1 MSGSTWRF
9 RIARPGGQITKV
21 GWSPEEIVIDM
32 NPLVLRNLRVQG
44 SFSHNFPVWERVI
57 HLLDGVLDAPD
68 AIVGLR
74 SPLTGWRDAFDA
86 MHERRVIKSV
96 LVPDGDYDPARMPS
110 LAQKVALVTGSTS
123 GIGRGIA
130 EHFASLGARVVVHG
144 LDEQGAADVLTGLR
158 AAGGRR
164 RRSWP
169 RCRGRRRVPAMMHAA
184 IAWKGGIDILVNNA
198 GDRAWQLED
207 ATVELWDRIMRV
219 NLRAPFICLQ
229 EAARVMKTR
238 GGGSIL
244 NIGSVNAYIGETK
257 LGPYSVS
264 KGGLMT
270 LTRNA
275 ASTLGRHKIRVNQ
288 INVGWTLTEGEDA
301 VQKKQG
307 THADWL
313 ADAVRVMPFGRLLT
327 PREIAGAAA
336 YFASDE
342 SALVTGGVLDM
353 EQMPIGAPADW

>member
-1 MSGSTWRF
+1 
-9 RIARPGGQITKV
+9 
-21 GWSPEEIVIDM
+21 
-32 NPLVLRNLRVQG
+32 
-44 SFSHNFPVWERVI
+44 
-57 HLLDGVLDAPD
+57 
-68 AIVGLR
+68 
-74 SPLTGWRDAFDA
+74 
-86 MHERRVIKSV
+86 
-96 LVPDGDYDPARMPS
+96 MPS
-110 LAQKVALVTGSTS
+110 LTGKVTLITGASS
-123 GIGRGIA
+123 GIGFGIA
-130 EHFASLGARVVVHG
+130 EHFATLGASVIVHARH
-144 LDEQGAADVLTGLR
+144 QGDAQAAAARLEAAGHDCTTVAADLR
-158 AAGGRR
+158 DVDA
-164 RRSWP
+164 
-169 RCRGRRRVPAMMHAA
+169 CRHMVHAA
-184 IAWKGGIDILVNNA
+184 IAWKGGLDVLVNNA
-198 GDRAWQLED
+198 GMTNRGYLED
-207 ATVELWDRIMRV
+207 APVELWDEIMAV

-229 EAARVMKTR
+229 EAVTSMKTR
-238 GGGSIL
+238 GGGSIV
-244 NIGSVNAYIGETK
+244 NIGSVNAYVGAPK

-275 ASTLGRHKIRVNQ
+275 ASALNRYHIRVNQ
-288 INVGWTLTEGEDA
+288 LNVGWTLTEGEDA